1 MRRLWCAVL
10 ALAVGVGCRGEQV
23 GEQRLALEGSG
34 WGSGAPDAGEPD
46 AGDGSAPDGGGDG
59 SAAPDGGMSLDAG
72 VVDAPVA
79 DAPHDGPPG
88 TIPYDGG
95 TGRKTW
101 WKDTDGVI
109 PELAGCHV
117 EYEAQGCTSDLQ
129 RSFGEMC
136 QDGNTLIETNPGA
149 GICHDHA
156 GDIGHPYAVPCDKWC
171 KNEQVIQTP
180 DGPVRRGAAAAG
192 GRCQIVAYLPCENL
206 ILDSA
211 RCLCDGTDVQPPE
224 GYPGN

>member
-1 MRRLWCAVL
+1 MRRLCCAVFAL
-10 ALAVGVGCRGEQV
+10 ALGAGCRGEQV
-23 GEQRLALEGSG
+23 SEQRLALEGSG
-34 WGSGAPDAGEPD
+34 WVTEPDAGSGAPDG
-46 AGDGSAPDGGGDG
+46 GMPDGG
-59 SAAPDGGMSLDAG
+59 SSPDAG

-79 DAPHDGPPG
+79 DAPHDGGHGPPG

-101 WKDTDGVI
+101 WKDTDGVM

-117 EYEAQGCTSDLQ
+117 EYAAQGCPGDML
-129 RSFGEMC
+129 RSFGELC
-136 QDGNTLIETNPGA
+136 QGDGNTLIETNPGA

-156 GDIGHPYAVPCDKWC
+156 GDIGHPYVVPCDKWC
-171 KNEQVIQTP
+171 KNQHVIQTP
-180 DGPVRRGAAAAG
+180 DGPKRRGVAAAG
-192 GRCQIVAYLPCENL
+192 GRCQIVAYMPCENI